1 MDSGQLLSVLLI
13 AGAGL
18 IVLTTYPY
26 LATGIAYRDRD
37 NGLSYILFLM
47 GVAVWN
53 GLFAAQALDPRP
65 IVKGFFFSIATLGA
79 VLAGLGWLL
88 FASTA
93 SSTPL
98 LDRRRLVYRVV
109 ALLAGIDITLAITT
123 PTHSLYWTVTATP
136 SVSLAFT
143 DIVPNV
149 GYWLHTVFLTAL
161 FGAGATL
168 FGRAWQNG
176 TDVAYTRLYTL
187 AGFTTAVAIL
197 GSSVLLS
204 GTTSIA
210 PLAAGCLTT
219 IGWIQAQQKRYLR
232 LPRPYRWLNNLLR

>member
-1 MDSGQLLSVLLI
+1 MDSGQLLSVLLL

-53 GLFAAQALDPRP
+53 GLFAAQVLDPRP

-79 VLAGLGWLL
+79 VLAGLGWVL
-88 FASTA
+88 FATTA

-98 LDRRRLVYRVV
+98 LDRRRLVYRTV

-123 PTHSLYWTVTATP
+123 PTHSLYWSVTSES
-136 SVSLAFT
+136 SVSLAFAG
-143 DIVPNV
+143 IEPNV

-161 FGAGATL
+161 FSAGAIQ
-168 FGRAWQNG
+168 FAFAWMDG
-176 TDVAYTRLYTL
+176 TDVAYTRLYTVG
-187 AGFTTAVAIL
+187 GFATAAAVL
-197 GSSVLLS
+197 CSSLLLP
-204 GTTSIA
+204 GTTSVA
-210 PLAAGCLTT
+210 PLAAGSLTT
-219 IGWIQAQQKRYLR
+219 IGWIQAQQKRYLQ
-232 LPRPYRWLNNLLR
+232 LPRPYRWLSNFLR

>member
-1 MDSGQLLSVLLI
+1 MDSGQLLSISLI

-53 GLFAAQALDPRP
+53 GLFAVQALDSRP

-93 SSTPL
+93 SSTPRL
-98 LDRRRLVYRVV
+98 SRRRLVYRVV

-123 PTHSLYWTVTATP
+123 PTHSLYWTVRDTQP
-136 SVSLAFT
+136 VSLAFT
-143 DIVPNV
+143 GIVPNV

-161 FGAGATL
+161 FGVGAAL
-168 FGRAWQNG
+168 FGHAWKNG
-176 TDVAYTRLYTL
+176 TDVAYTRLYTI
-187 AGFTTAVAIL
+187 AGFVTAAAIL
-197 GSSVLLS
+197 TSSLVLP
-204 GTTSIA
+204 GTTSVA
-210 PLAAGCLTT
+210 PIAAGSLTT

-232 LPRPYRWLNNLLR
+232 LPRPYRWLSELLR

>member
-1 MDSGQLLSVLLI
+1 MDPGQLLSVLLI
-13 AGAGL
+13 AGAGC

-98 LDRRRLVYRVV
+98 LGRRRLVYHAV

-123 PTHSLYWTVTATP
+123 PTHSLYWTATSES
-136 SVSLAFT
+136 SVALAFASLE
-143 DIVPNV
+143 PNV
-149 GYWLHTVFLTAL
+149 GYWLHTFFLTGL

-168 FGRAWQNG
+168 FAVAWRNG
-176 TDVAYTRLYTL
+176 TDVAYTRLYTV
-187 AGFTTAVAIL
+187 AGFATAAAIL
-197 GSSVLLS
+197 ASTLLLP

-210 PLAAGCLTT
+210 PLAAGSLTT

-232 LPRPYRWLNNLLR
+232 LPRPYRWLSNLLR

>member
-1 MDSGQLLSVLLI
+1 MDSGQLLSAVLI

-37 NGLSYILFLM
+37 NGLSYILLLM

-53 GLFAAQALDPRP
+53 GLFAVQALDPRP

-93 SSTPL
+93 SSTPRL
-98 LDRRRLVYRVV
+98 GRRRLIYRVV
-109 ALLAGIDITLAITT
+109 ALLAGVDITLAITT
-123 PTHSLYWTVTATP
+123 PTHSLYWTVTAEQP
-136 SVSLAFT
+136 VSLAFAG
-143 DIVPNV
+143 IAPNV

-161 FGAGATL
+161 FGAGASL
-168 FGRAWQNG
+168 FTVAWLDG
-176 TDVAYTRLYTL
+176 TDVAYTRLYTI
-187 AGFTTAVAIL
+187 AGFATAAAIL
-197 GSSVLLS
+197 CSSLLLP

-219 IGWIQAQQKRYLR
+219 IGWIQAQQKRYLQ
-232 LPRPYRWLNNLLR
+232 LPRPYRWLSDLLR